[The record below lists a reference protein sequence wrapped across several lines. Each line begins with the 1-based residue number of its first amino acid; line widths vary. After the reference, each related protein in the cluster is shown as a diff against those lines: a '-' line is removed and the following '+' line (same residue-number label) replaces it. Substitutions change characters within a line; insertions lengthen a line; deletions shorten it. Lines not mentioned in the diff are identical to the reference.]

1 MARRRSGREGRPPV
15 PAGPMT
21 AVVGLAAGL
30 FALWLLL
37 ELFDR

>member
-1 MARRRSGREGRPPV
+1 MARRRGRREGRPPV

-21 AVVGLAAGL
+21 SIVGLAAGL